1 MIAVITSSGAY
12 LFDLTDEEADK
23 CAEKD
28 FFDDIAIKACRGWLV
43 TDKSMIY
50 TVMRLGISVCYINLN
65 SMREKTKY
73 TYDYM
78 KIGTSEMVKIWGQ
91 LYPVEKRIKGAKK

>member
-28 FFDDIAIKACRGWLV
+28 FFNDMAIKACRGWLV
-43 TDKSMIY
+43 IDKSMIY

-65 SMREKTKY
+65 SMRGETKY
-73 TYDYM
+73 SYDYM
-78 KIGTSEMVKIWGQ
+78 KIGASEMMEIWGQ
-91 LYPVEKRIKGAKK
+91 LFHIEKRIKGAIK